1 MLAFPLTFPANFLL
15 ILLARVWK
23 KQVHKSP
30 DRDSTHHSWT
40 SCNINCNI
48 ILACL
53 KCWKTT
59 IMMRPYVC
67 TDNVVNFF
75 VCLLYFYFA
84 LMLSLSVFLS
94 SCCSLQNGLLCL
106 PPPLK
111 WMWLNV
117 LTPALAPIFLS
128 LSLCLFIYLWLRSF
142 FCFLWYTL
150 KCIHDF
156 WSLWLCFFLLASVF
170 SLHLTNCFCDFVS
183 VYCCFFFFIFL
194 LVWYFRKLCL
204 FLYLFLSF
212 FSFESICCIGGGL
225 HLCIPI
231 SFVFLSSCNHAN
243 SCMEFVRHLGGTL
256 MDKGNWRELMFSIL
270 LSTMN
275 CSPHLLDYINLLK
288 CLVSF
293 LFTQGCHSISSNSLY
308 KY

>member
-1 MLAFPLTFPANFLL
+1 MG
-15 ILLARVWK
+15 
-23 KQVHKSP
+23 
-30 DRDSTHHSWT
+30 
-40 SCNINCNI
+40 
-48 ILACL
+48 
-53 KCWKTT
+53 
-59 IMMRPYVC
+59 
-67 TDNVVNFF
+67 FF
-75 VCLLYFYFA
+75 A
-84 LMLSLSVFLS
+84 S
-94 SCCSLQNGLLCL
+94 
-106 PPPLK
+106 PPPK

-128 LSLCLFIYLWLRSF
+128 LSLCLFIYLWLCSF

-183 VYCCFFFFIFL
+183 VYCFFFSFIFL
-194 LVWYFRKLCL
+194 LVWYFRNCVCFCTSFIVFFPLKVFVALEEGYT
-204 FLYLFLSF
+204 FASQSPLSF
-212 FSFESICCIGGGL
+212 FL
-225 HLCIPI
+225 HAIMQ
-231 SFVFLSSCNHAN
+231 
-243 SCMEFVRHLGGTL
+243 MEFVRHLGGTL
-256 MDKGNWRELMFSIL
+256 MDKGNWRELMVSIL

-275 CSPHLLDYINLLK
+275 CSPHLLDYINPLK